1 MRLWTKSYGVSDNSN
16 EPSSIQQYFK
26 VEQYVICLEFWNLIV
41 LILTRFQESGLSEW
55 VGTQLKQLDAIPPVA
70 IVICICVMITTFT
83 EFTSNV
89 ATATI
94 FLPILAFL
102 VSTTWREEA
111 QF

>member
-1 MRLWTKSYGVSDNSN
+1 MVLVITQMN
-16 EPSSIQQYFK
+16 PLPFSSTLKLNNI
-26 VEQYVICLEFWNLIV
+26 VCLEFWNLIV

-55 VGTQLKQLDAIPPVA
+55 VGTQLKELDAIPPVA

>member
-16 EPSSIQQYFK
+16 KPSSIQQYFK

-55 VGTQLKQLDAIPPVA
+55 VGTQLKELDAIPPVA